1 MYFLMSLIFRD
12 MNEGVAGKDY
22 HMSKRK
28 FGFKAPDG
36 LSFGERL
43 KNIRRAKGITQV
55 ELAEAIGVSQRIITY
70 YECET
75 GFPPSHLLPLIAK
88 TLRVSTD
95 ELLGIK
101 NVKGQLPQ
109 EQAVLW
115 KKLKRIASLSKKDQK
130 ILLNLL
136 NSMLNKN
143 GHFHPSAR
151 SA

>member
-1 MYFLMSLIFRD
+1 
-12 MNEGVAGKDY
+12 
-22 HMSKRK
+22 MSKRK

-43 KNIRRAKGITQV
+43 KNIRKAKGVTQV
-55 ELAEAIGVSQRIITY
+55 ELAEVIGVSQRIITY
-70 YECET
+70 YECES
-75 GFPPSHLLPLIAK
+75 GFPPSHLLPLMAK

-101 NVKGQLPQ
+101 NVKELLPP
-109 EQAVLW
+109 EQAILW
-115 KKLKRIASLSKKDQK
+115 KKLKRISTLPKKDQK

-143 GHFHPSAR
+143 GSPNISTKSA
-151 SA
+151 